1 MDEWTESTGQEI
13 IPYTAPSSLNSE
25 VLTNEGAHNNWQTVI
40 GCVTKRLQ
48 KLCMQRSVSGGHAH
62 CVQVCF
68 LPSQSSTCTN
78 VNMDAYLIKLR
89 VESLFYDRRF
99 VLGFL
104 MNVWL
109 EVPETE
115 DWDTITLLF
124 TGLVLKGIL

>member
-1 MDEWTESTGQEI
+1 
-13 IPYTAPSSLNSE
+13 
-25 VLTNEGAHNNWQTVI
+25 
-40 GCVTKRLQ
+40 
-48 KLCMQRSVSGGHAH
+48 
-62 CVQVCF
+62 
-68 LPSQSSTCTN
+68 
-78 VNMDAYLIKLR
+78 MDAYLIKLR